1 MKKTIKIVLSVL
13 AWILLIFALLITVM
27 VFTSDKNNGVPSLF
41 GRMPMTVESDSMEPT
56 FKKGDLIIAKE
67 IDDIN
72 ELKVDD
78 VISFWTN
85 EIVEG
90 QNVINTHRIVEIKDD
105 NGTKGFITKGDNND
119 QNDTYIVY
127 PSKIIGKWTG
137 SRMPVLGR
145 LMKFLKTKTGFLV
158 CILIPMAIFFLFE
171 LFKLIMVVIQMRQGD
186 KTPELDEEE
195 IKKRAIEE
203 YLAEQKKAQQESAGE
218 KQQKT
223 EAVQSGS
230 KESSEQAQQQT
241 AETDAEKEKSAE

>member
-1 MKKTIKIVLSVL
+1 MKKALKITLSVL
-13 AWILLIFALLITVM
+13 AWILLIFALLITIL

-41 GRMPMTVESDSMEPT
+41 GRMPLTVESGSMEPT
-56 FKKGDLIIAKE
+56 FKEGDLIIAKE

-90 QNVINTHRIVEIKDD
+90 SNVINTHRIIEVIDE
-105 NGTKGFITKGDNND
+105 NGTKSFKTKGDNND
-119 QNDTYIVY
+119 QEDTYIVY

-137 SRMPVLGR
+137 TRLGGVGKV
-145 LMKFLKTKTGFLV
+145 MKFLKTKTGFLV

-171 LFKLIMVVIQMRQGD
+171 LFKLIMVIIQMRQPA
-186 KTPELDEEE
+186 KLTESDEEE

-203 YLAEQKKAQQESAGE
+203 YLAEQNKLKADQDTAEEAPE
-218 KQQKT
+218 KT
-223 EAVQSGS
+223 EEEQTTPAQDQSD
-230 KESSEQAQQQT
+230 SEAT
-241 AETDAEKEKSAE
+241 E

>member
-1 MKKTIKIVLSVL
+1 MKKALKITLSVL
-13 AWILLIFALLITVM
+13 AWVLLIFALLITIL

-41 GRMPMTVESDSMEPT
+41 GRMPLTVESGSMEPT
-56 FKKGDLIIAKE
+56 FKEGDLIIAKE

-90 QNVINTHRIVEIKDD
+90 SNVINTHRIIEVIDE
-105 NGTKGFITKGDNND
+105 NGTKSFKTKGDNND
-119 QNDTYIVY
+119 QEDTYIVY

-137 SRMPVLGR
+137 TRLGGIGKV
-145 LMKFLKTKTGFLV
+145 MKFLKTKTGFLV

-171 LFKLIMVVIQMRQGD
+171 LFKLIMVIIQMRQPAKLTED
-186 KTPELDEEE
+186 DEEE

-203 YLAEQKKAQQESAGE
+203 YLAEQNKLKNEQETPDTAPAQSEEEQTTTAQDQSDSEA
-218 KQQKT
+218 T
-223 EAVQSGS
+223 E
-230 KESSEQAQQQT
+230 
-241 AETDAEKEKSAE
+241 

>member
-1 MKKTIKIVLSVL
+1 MKKAIKITLSVL
-13 AWILLIFALLITVM
+13 AWILLIFALLITIL

-41 GRMPMTVESDSMEPT
+41 GRMPLTVESGSMEPT
-56 FKKGDLIIAKE
+56 FKEGDLIIAKE

-90 QNVINTHRIVEIKDD
+90 SNVINTHRIIEVIDE
-105 NGTKGFITKGDNND
+105 NGTKSFKTKGDNND
-119 QNDTYIVY
+119 QEDTYIVY

-137 SRMPVLGR
+137 TRLGGVGKV
-145 LMKFLKTKTGFLV
+145 MKFLKTKTGFLV

-171 LFKLIMVVIQMRQGD
+171 LFKLIMVIIQMRQPA
-186 KTPELDEEE
+186 KLTESDEEE

-203 YLAEQKKAQQESAGE
+203 YLAEQNKLKADQDTAEEAPE
-218 KQQKT
+218 KT
-223 EAVQSGS
+223 EEEQTTPAQDQSD
-230 KESSEQAQQQT
+230 SEAT
-241 AETDAEKEKSAE
+241 E

>member
-1 MKKTIKIVLSVL
+1 MNKALKITLSVL
-13 AWILLIFALLITVM
+13 AWVLLIFALLITIM

-41 GRMPMTVESDSMEPT
+41 GRMPLTVESGSMEPT
-56 FKKGDLIIAKE
+56 FKEGDLIIAKE

-90 QNVINTHRIVEIKDD
+90 SNVINTHRIIEVIDD
-105 NGTKGFITKGDNND
+105 NGTKSFKTKGDNND
-119 QNDTYIVY
+119 QEDTYIVY

-137 SRMPVLGR
+137 TRLGGIGKV
-145 LMKFLKTKTGFLV
+145 MKFLKTKTGFLV

-171 LFKLIMVVIQMRQGD
+171 LFKLIMVIIQMRQPAKLTED
-186 KTPELDEEE
+186 DEEE

-203 YLAEQKKAQQESAGE
+203 YLAEQNKLKNEQETPDTAPAQSEEEQTTTAQDQSDSEA
-218 KQQKT
+218 T
-223 EAVQSGS
+223 E
-230 KESSEQAQQQT
+230 
-241 AETDAEKEKSAE
+241 

>member
-1 MKKTIKIVLSVL
+1 MKKAIKITLSVL
-13 AWILLIFALLITVM
+13 AWILLIFALLITIL

-41 GRMPMTVESDSMEPT
+41 GRMPLTVESGSMEPT
-56 FKKGDLIIAKE
+56 FKEGDLIIAKE

-90 QNVINTHRIVEIKDD
+90 SNVINTHRIIEVIDE
-105 NGTKGFITKGDNND
+105 NGTKSFKTKGDNND
-119 QNDTYIVY
+119 QEDTYIVY

-137 SRMPVLGR
+137 TRLGGVGKV
-145 LMKFLKTKTGFLV
+145 MKFLKTKTGFLV

-171 LFKLIMVVIQMRQGD
+171 LFKLIMVIIQMRQPA
-186 KTPELDEEE
+186 KLTESDEEE

-203 YLAEQKKAQQESAGE
+203 YLAEQNKRKADQDTTEEAPE
-218 KQQKT
+218 KT
-223 EAVQSGS
+223 EEEQTTPAQDQSD
-230 KESSEQAQQQT
+230 SEAT
-241 AETDAEKEKSAE
+241 E

>member
-1 MKKTIKIVLSVL
+1 MKKAIKITLSVL
-13 AWILLIFALLITVM
+13 AWILLIFALLITIL

-41 GRMPMTVESDSMEPT
+41 GRMPLTVESGSMEPT
-56 FKKGDLIIAKE
+56 FKEGDLIIAKE

-90 QNVINTHRIVEIKDD
+90 SNVINTHRIIEVIDE
-105 NGTKGFITKGDNND
+105 NGTKSFKTKGDNND
-119 QNDTYIVY
+119 QEDTYIVY

-137 SRMPVLGR
+137 TRLGGIGKV
-145 LMKFLKTKTGFLV
+145 MKFLKTKTGFLV

-171 LFKLIMVVIQMRQGD
+171 LFKLIMVIIQMRQPA
-186 KTPELDEEE
+186 KLTESDEEE

-203 YLAEQKKAQQESAGE
+203 YLAEQNKLKADQDTAEEAPE
-218 KQQKT
+218 KT
-223 EAVQSGS
+223 EEEQTTPAQDQSD
-230 KESSEQAQQQT
+230 SEAT
-241 AETDAEKEKSAE
+241 E

>member
-1 MKKTIKIVLSVL
+1 MKKAIKITLSVL
-13 AWILLIFALLITVM
+13 AWILLIFALLITIL

-41 GRMPMTVESDSMEPT
+41 GRMPLTVESGSMEPT
-56 FKKGDLIIAKE
+56 FKEGDLIIAKE

-90 QNVINTHRIVEIKDD
+90 SNVINTHRIIEVIDE
-105 NGTKGFITKGDNND
+105 NGTKSFKTKGDNND
-119 QNDTYIVY
+119 QEDTYIVY

-137 SRMPVLGR
+137 TRLGGVGKV
-145 LMKFLKTKTGFLV
+145 MKFLKTKTGFLV

-171 LFKLIMVVIQMRQGD
+171 LFKLIMVIIQMRQPA
-186 KTPELDEEE
+186 KLTETDEEE

-203 YLAEQKKAQQESAGE
+203 YLAEQNKLKAEQENSEEAPE
-218 KQQKT
+218 KT
-223 EAVQSGS
+223 EEEQTTPAQDQSD
-230 KESSEQAQQQT
+230 SEAT
-241 AETDAEKEKSAE
+241 E

>member
-1 MKKTIKIVLSVL
+1 MKKAIKITLSVL
-13 AWILLIFALLITVM
+13 AWILLIFALLITIL

-41 GRMPMTVESDSMEPT
+41 GRMPLTVESGSMEPT
-56 FKKGDLIIAKE
+56 FKEGDLIIAKE

-90 QNVINTHRIVEIKDD
+90 SNVINTHRIIEVIDE
-105 NGTKGFITKGDNND
+105 NGTKSFKTKGDNND
-119 QNDTYIVY
+119 QEDTYIVY

-137 SRMPVLGR
+137 TRLGGVGKV
-145 LMKFLKTKTGFLV
+145 MKFLKTKTGFLV

-171 LFKLIMVVIQMRQGD
+171 LFKLIMVIVQMRQPA
-186 KTPELDEEE
+186 KLTESDEEE

-203 YLAEQKKAQQESAGE
+203 YLAEQNKLKADQDTTEEAPE
-218 KQQKT
+218 KT
-223 EAVQSGS
+223 EEEQTTPAQDQSD
-230 KESSEQAQQQT
+230 SEAT
-241 AETDAEKEKSAE
+241 E

>member
-1 MKKTIKIVLSVL
+1 MKKAVKIVLSVL

-41 GRMPMTVESDSMEPT
+41 GRMPMTVESASMEPT

-72 ELKVDD
+72 DLKKGD

-90 QNVINTHRIVEIKDD
+90 ENVINTHRIVDIKDE

-127 PSKIIGKWTG
+127 PGKIIGKWTG
-137 SRMPVLGR
+137 TRMPVMGKVL
-145 LMKFLKTKTGFLV
+145 KFLKTKTGFLV
-158 CILIPMAIFFLFE
+158 CILIPMAIFFLCE
-171 LFKLIMVVIQMRQGD
+171 LFKLIMVIVQMRQPAGL
-186 KTPELDEEE
+186 TESDEEE
-195 IKKRAIEE
+195 IKRRAIEE
-203 YLAEQKKAQQESAGE
+203 YLAEQNKGKQES
-218 KQQKT
+218 
-223 EAVQSGS
+223 SDD
-230 KESSEQAQQQT
+230 SSEKSVPEEEKDEEQT
-241 AETDAEKEKSAE
+241 QTSDSAE

>member
-1 MKKTIKIVLSVL
+1 MKKAIKITLSVL
-13 AWILLIFALLITVM
+13 AWILLIFALLITIL

-41 GRMPMTVESDSMEPT
+41 GRMPLTVESGSMEPT
-56 FKKGDLIIAKE
+56 FKEGDLIIAKE

-90 QNVINTHRIVEIKDD
+90 SNVINTHRIIEVIDE
-105 NGTKGFITKGDNND
+105 NGTKSFKTKGDNND
-119 QNDTYIVY
+119 QEDTYIVY

-137 SRMPVLGR
+137 TRLGGVGKV
-145 LMKFLKTKTGFLV
+145 MKFLKTKTGFLV

-171 LFKLIMVVIQMRQGD
+171 LFKLIMVIIQMRQPA
-186 KTPELDEEE
+186 KLTESDEEE

-203 YLAEQKKAQQESAGE
+203 YLAEQNKLKADQDTAEEAP
-218 KQQKT
+218 QKT
-223 EAVQSGS
+223 EEEQTTPAQDQSD
-230 KESSEQAQQQT
+230 SEAT
-241 AETDAEKEKSAE
+241 E

>member
-1 MKKTIKIVLSVL
+1 MKKAIKITLSVL
-13 AWILLIFALLITVM
+13 AWILLIFALLITIL

-41 GRMPMTVESDSMEPT
+41 GRMPLTVESGSMEPT
-56 FKKGDLIIAKE
+56 FKEGDLIIAKE

-90 QNVINTHRIVEIKDD
+90 SNVINTHRIIEVIDE
-105 NGTKGFITKGDNND
+105 NGTKSFKTKGDNND
-119 QNDTYIVY
+119 QEDTYIVY

-137 SRMPVLGR
+137 TRLGGVGKV
-145 LMKFLKTKTGFLV
+145 MKFLKTKTGFLV

-171 LFKLIMVVIQMRQGD
+171 LFKLIMVIIQMRQPA
-186 KTPELDEEE
+186 KLTESDEEE

-203 YLAEQKKAQQESAGE
+203 YLAEQNKLKADQDTTEEAPE
-218 KQQKT
+218 KT
-223 EAVQSGS
+223 EEEQTTPAQDQSD
-230 KESSEQAQQQT
+230 SEAT
-241 AETDAEKEKSAE
+241 E

>member
-1 MKKTIKIVLSVL
+1 MKKALKITLSVL
-13 AWILLIFALLITVM
+13 AWVLLIFALLITIM

-41 GRMPMTVESDSMEPT
+41 GRMPLTVESGSMEPT
-56 FKKGDLIIAKE
+56 FKEGDLIIAKE

-90 QNVINTHRIVEIKDD
+90 SNVINTHRIIEVIDD
-105 NGTKGFITKGDNND
+105 NGTKSFKTKGDNND
-119 QNDTYIVY
+119 QEDTYIVY

-137 SRMPVLGR
+137 TRLGGIGKV
-145 LMKFLKTKTGFLV
+145 MKFLKTKTGFLV

-171 LFKLIMVVIQMRQGD
+171 LFKLIMVIIQMRQPAKLTED
-186 KTPELDEEE
+186 DEEE

-203 YLAEQKKAQQESAGE
+203 YLAEQNKLK
-218 KQQKT
+218 
-223 EAVQSGS
+223 
-230 KESSEQAQQQT
+230 SEQETPDTAPAQSEEEQT
-241 AETDAEKEKSAE
+241 TTAQDQSDSEATE

>member
-1 MKKTIKIVLSVL
+1 MKKALKITLSVL
-13 AWILLIFALLITVM
+13 AWVLLIFALLITIL

-41 GRMPMTVESDSMEPT
+41 GRMPLTVESGSMEPT
-56 FKKGDLIIAKE
+56 FKEGDLIIAKE

-90 QNVINTHRIVEIKDD
+90 SNVINTHRIIEVIDE
-105 NGTKGFITKGDNND
+105 NGTKSFKTKGDNND
-119 QNDTYIVY
+119 QEDTYIVY

-137 SRMPVLGR
+137 TRLGGIGKV
-145 LMKFLKTKTGFLV
+145 MKFLKTKTGFLV

-171 LFKLIMVVIQMRQGD
+171 LFKLIMVIIQMRQPAKLTED
-186 KTPELDEEE
+186 DEEE

-203 YLAEQKKAQQESAGE
+203 YLAEQNKLK
-218 KQQKT
+218 
-223 EAVQSGS
+223 
-230 KESSEQAQQQT
+230 SEQETSDAAPAQSEEEQT
-241 AETDAEKEKSAE
+241 TTAQDQSDSEATE